1 MVQAYKIEE
10 VKKLKERLEG
20 AKSIVLIDYKGI
32 NIEEVDE
39 LRNRMRNSG
48 VDYFVSKNTLIKIA
62 LNELGIKALDES
74 LVGPTAVAASKDDEI
89 APAREL
95 EKFKN
100 DVAKEKDYPNFKV
113 GLVANELF
121 DAAQLKQLASLPS
134 REELIAKI
142 LQGFNAP
149 ITGFVGVLQ
158 GIIRKFV
165 YVVDAIAKQKEENN

>member
-1 MVQAYKIEE
+1 MVQAYKTEE

-48 VDYFVSKNTLIKIA
+48 VDYFVTKNTLIKIA
-62 LNELGIKALDES
+62 LNELGINALDS
-74 LVGPTAVAASKDDEI
+74 NLVGPTAVAASRNDEI

-100 DVAKEKDYPNFKV
+100 DVTKEKDYPSFKV

-134 REELIAKI
+134 REELLAKV

-158 GIIRKFV
+158 GIVRKFV